1 MCTPDRVCH
10 CNHQPLVTRKV
21 HEHVWPPPQAPHE
34 EARGRRSES
43 QEVTTSTY
51 IARGAIHLNAARK
64 RVSERA
70 RECHWRCELVVCA
83 RSDLACTDGAE
94 VATRSYGSEQ
104 AASTGRHL
112 CSTDCFFEL
121 CCKLSHKHCTP
132 KREIWFAW
140 SSGPSISHYWAW
152 QSSASLRWLPNH
164 LSPLLDVPLQVVW
177 YFFGHA
183 FAHGAH
189 NKFANKPQ
197 YFSRRVLSSG
207 CRCRVDPQ

>member
-112 CSTDCFFEL
+112 CSTLTAF
-121 CCKLSHKHCTP
+121 LSFAANCHTNIARQKERFGLRGRVDLASAITGLGSLAPRCGGFQTIYHHCSTCLY
-132 KREIWFAW
+132 K
-140 SSGPSISHYWAW
+140 SSGTFSDTRSRMVHTTNLQIN
-152 QSSASLRWLPNH
+152 PNIF
-164 LSPLLDVPLQVVW
+164 PAE
-177 YFFGHA
+177 F
-183 FAHGAH
+183 
-189 NKFANKPQ
+189 
-197 YFSRRVLSSG
+197 
-207 CRCRVDPQ
+207 